1 MSSLPN
7 YSDEIPKE
15 FLSKKVSD
23 LIQSILEEMY
33 RDYIG
38 QIDEPP
44 CKTREGFLNIFP
56 VDENTSW
63 SILNFFYSNRKMRN
77 KMYRFFVKS
86 ILRSLPPREQT
97 VDNFM
102 EWMKENKEILFGEEG
117 DTAKQLRDVVWST
130 SARGFELEK
139 STLQR
144 LKKAYNTLTDDRIKV
159 FCKGSP
165 EDEKE
170 GIDFMVDGK
179 GFQIKQLVGATQING
194 KWEITTIGM
203 KQYPSTRLNFMVY
216 SNDNKI
222 LIFLNQNSETISRQG
237 DRYVIRYD
245 KPPVRE
251 C

>member
-1 MSSLPN
+1 MSPLSN
-7 YSDEIPKE
+7 YSQELPKD

-44 CKTREGFLNIFP
+44 CKTREGFLDIFP

-63 SILNFFYSNRKMRN
+63 SILNFFYSNRKMRK
-77 KMYRFFVKS
+77 KMYSFFK
-86 ILRSLPPREQT
+86 IDFPPQDQT

-139 STLQR
+139 STLER

-179 GFQIKQLVGATQING
+179 GFQVKPLVDATQKNG

-203 KQYPSTRLNFMVY
+203 KQYPSDRLHFMVY

-222 LIFLNQNSETISRQG
+222 LIFLNRNSETISRQG

>member
-1 MSSLPN
+1 MSPLSN
-7 YSDEIPKE
+7 YSQEIPKE

-44 CKTREGFLNIFP
+44 CKTREGFLDIFP

-63 SILNFFYSNRKMRN
+63 SILNFFYSNRKMRK
-77 KMYRFFVKS
+77 KMYSFFK
-86 ILRSLPPREQT
+86 IDFPPQDQT

-139 STLQR
+139 STLER

-179 GFQIKQLVGATQING
+179 GFQVKPLVDTTQKNG

-203 KQYPSTRLNFMVY
+203 KQYPSDRLHFMVY

-222 LIFLNQNSETISRQG
+222 LIFLNRNSETISRQG

>member
-1 MSSLPN
+1 MSPLPN
-7 YSDEIPKE
+7 YSQELPKD

-33 RDYIG
+33 QDYLG

-44 CKTREGFLNIFP
+44 CKTREGFLDIFP

-63 SILNFFYSNRKMRN
+63 SILNFFYSNRKMRK
-77 KMYRFFVKS
+77 KMYSFFK
-86 ILRSLPPREQT
+86 IDFPLQDQT

-102 EWMKENKEILFGEEG
+102 EWIKENKEILFGEEG

-179 GFQIKQLVGATQING
+179 GFQVKPLVDATQKNG

-203 KQYPSTRLNFMVY
+203 KQYPSDRLHFMVY

-222 LIFLNQNSETISRQG
+222 LIFLNRNSETISRQG
-237 DRYVIRYD
+237 DRYIIRYD

>member
-1 MSSLPN
+1 MSPLPN
-7 YSDEIPKE
+7 YSQELPKD

-33 RDYIG
+33 QDYLG

-44 CKTREGFLNIFP
+44 CKTREGFLDIFP

-63 SILNFFYSNRKMRN
+63 SILNFFYSNRKMRK
-77 KMYRFFVKS
+77 KMYSFFK
-86 ILRSLPPREQT
+86 IDFPLQDQT

-102 EWMKENKEILFGEEG
+102 EWIKENKEILFGEEG
-117 DTAKQLRDVVWST
+117 DIAKQLRDVVWST

-179 GFQIKQLVGATQING
+179 GFQVKPLVDATQING

-203 KQYPSTRLNFMVY
+203 KQYPSNRLHFMVY
-216 SNDNKI
+216 SNDSKI
-222 LIFLNQNSETISRQG
+222 LIFLNQNYKTEHIQG

>member
-7 YSDEIPKE
+7 YSQEIPKE

-33 RDYIG
+33 QDYLG

-44 CKTREGFLNIFP
+44 CKTREGFLDIFP

-63 SILNFFYSNRKMRN
+63 SILNFFYSNRKMRK
-77 KMYRFFVKS
+77 KMYSFFK
-86 ILRSLPPREQT
+86 IDFPLQDQT

-102 EWMKENKEILFGEEG
+102 EWIKENKEILFGEEG
-117 DTAKQLRDVVWST
+117 DIAKQLRDVVWST

-179 GFQIKQLVGATQING
+179 GFQVKPLVDATQKNG

-203 KQYPSTRLNFMVY
+203 KQYPSDRLHFMVY

-222 LIFLNQNSETISRQG
+222 LIFLNRNSETISRQG

>member
-1 MSSLPN
+1 MSPLPN
-7 YSDEIPKE
+7 YSQELPKD

-33 RDYIG
+33 QDYLG

-44 CKTREGFLNIFP
+44 CKTREGFLDIFP

-63 SILNFFYSNRKMRN
+63 SILNFFYSNRKMRK
-77 KMYRFFVKS
+77 KMYSFSKIDFP
-86 ILRSLPPREQT
+86 LQDQT

-102 EWMKENKEILFGEEG
+102 EWIKENKEILFGEEG
-117 DTAKQLRDVVWST
+117 DIAKQLRDVVWST

-179 GFQIKQLVGATQING
+179 GFQIKQLVGVTQKNG

-203 KQYPSTRLNFMVY
+203 KQYPSPRLNFMVY

-222 LIFLNQNSETISRQG
+222 LIFLNRNSETISRQG

>member
-1 MSSLPN
+1 MSPLPN
-7 YSDEIPKE
+7 YSQELPKD

-44 CKTREGFLNIFP
+44 CKTREGFLDIFP

-63 SILNFFYSNRKMRN
+63 SILNFFYSNRKMRK
-77 KMYRFFVKS
+77 KMYSFFK
-86 ILRSLPPREQT
+86 IDFPPQDQT

-139 STLQR
+139 STLER

-179 GFQIKQLVGATQING
+179 GFQVKPLVDATQKNG

-203 KQYPSTRLNFMVY
+203 KQYPSDRLHFMVY

-222 LIFLNQNSETISRQG
+222 LIFLNRNSETISRQG

>member
-1 MSSLPN
+1 M
-7 YSDEIPKE
+7 
-15 FLSKKVSD
+15 
-23 LIQSILEEMY
+23 
-33 RDYIG
+33 
-38 QIDEPP
+38 
-44 CKTREGFLNIFP
+44 
-56 VDENTSW
+56 
-63 SILNFFYSNRKMRN
+63 
-77 KMYRFFVKS
+77 
-86 ILRSLPPREQT
+86 
-97 VDNFM
+97 
-102 EWMKENKEILFGEEG
+102 
-117 DTAKQLRDVVWST
+117 RDVVWST

-179 GFQIKQLVGATQING
+179 GFQVKPLVDATQKNG

-203 KQYPSTRLNFMVY
+203 KQYPSNRLHFMVY

>member
-7 YSDEIPKE
+7 YSQELPKD

-33 RDYIG
+33 QDYLG

-44 CKTREGFLNIFP
+44 CKTREGFLDIFP

-63 SILNFFYSNRKMRN
+63 SILNFFYSNRKMRK
-77 KMYRFFVKS
+77 KMYSFFK
-86 ILRSLPPREQT
+86 IDFPLQDQT

-102 EWMKENKEILFGEEG
+102 EWIKENKEILFGEEG
-117 DTAKQLRDVVWST
+117 DIAKQLRDVVWST

-179 GFQIKQLVGATQING
+179 GFQVKPLVDAAQKNG

-203 KQYPSTRLNFMVY
+203 KQYPSNRLHFMVY
-216 SNDNKI
+216 SNDSKI
-222 LIFLNQNSETISRQG
+222 LIFLNQNYKTEHIQG

>member
-1 MSSLPN
+1 MSPLPN
-7 YSDEIPKE
+7 YSQELPKD

-33 RDYIG
+33 QDYLG

-44 CKTREGFLNIFP
+44 CKTREGFLDIFP

-63 SILNFFYSNRKMRN
+63 SILNFFYSNRKMRK
-77 KMYRFFVKS
+77 KMYSFFK
-86 ILRSLPPREQT
+86 IDFPLQDQT

-102 EWMKENKEILFGEEG
+102 EWIKENKEILFGEEG
-117 DTAKQLRDVVWST
+117 DIAKQLRDVVWST

-179 GFQIKQLVGATQING
+179 GFQVKPLVDATQING

-203 KQYPSTRLNFMVY
+203 KQYPSNRLHFMVY

-222 LIFLNQNSETISRQG
+222 LIFLNRNSETISRQG

>member
-1 MSSLPN
+1 MSPLSN
-7 YSDEIPKE
+7 YSQELPKD

-33 RDYIG
+33 QDYLG

-44 CKTREGFLNIFP
+44 CKTREGFLDIFP

-63 SILNFFYSNRKMRN
+63 SILNFFYSNRKMRK
-77 KMYRFFVKS
+77 KMYSFFK
-86 ILRSLPPREQT
+86 IDFPPQDQT

-139 STLQR
+139 STLER

-179 GFQIKQLVGATQING
+179 GFQVKPLVDATQKNG

-203 KQYPSTRLNFMVY
+203 KQYPSDRLHFMVY

-222 LIFLNQNSETISRQG
+222 LIFLNRNSETISRQG

>member
-1 MSSLPN
+1 MSPLPN
-7 YSDEIPKE
+7 YSQELPKD

-33 RDYIG
+33 QDYLG

-44 CKTREGFLNIFP
+44 CKTREGFLDIFP

-63 SILNFFYSNRKMRN
+63 SILNFFYSNRKMRK
-77 KMYRFFVKS
+77 KMYSFFK
-86 ILRSLPPREQT
+86 IDFPLQDQT

-102 EWMKENKEILFGEEG
+102 EWIKENKEILFGEEG
-117 DTAKQLRDVVWST
+117 DIAKQLRDVVWST

-179 GFQIKQLVGATQING
+179 GFQVKPLVDATQKNG

-203 KQYPSTRLNFMVY
+203 KQYPSNRLHFMVY
-216 SNDNKI
+216 SNDSKI
-222 LIFLNQNSETISRQG
+222 LIFLNQNYKTEHIQG
-237 DRYVIRYD
+237 DRYIIRYD

>member
-1 MSSLPN
+1 MSPLPN
-7 YSDEIPKE
+7 YSQELPKD

-33 RDYIG
+33 QDYLG

-44 CKTREGFLNIFP
+44 CKTREGFLDIFP

-63 SILNFFYSNRKMRN
+63 SILNFFYSNRKMRK
-77 KMYRFFVKS
+77 KMYSFFK
-86 ILRSLPPREQT
+86 IDFPLQDQT

-102 EWMKENKEILFGEEG
+102 EWIKENKEILFGEEG
-117 DTAKQLRDVVWST
+117 DIAKQLRDVVWST
-130 SARGFELEK
+130 RARGFELEK

-179 GFQIKQLVGATQING
+179 GFQVKPLVDATQKNG

-203 KQYPSTRLNFMVY
+203 KQYPSNRLHFMVY

>member
-7 YSDEIPKE
+7 YSQEIPKE

-33 RDYIG
+33 QDYLG

-44 CKTREGFLNIFP
+44 CKTREGFLDIFP

-63 SILNFFYSNRKMRN
+63 SILNFFYSNRKMRK
-77 KMYRFFVKS
+77 KMYSFFK
-86 ILRSLPPREQT
+86 IDFPLQDQT

-102 EWMKENKEILFGEEG
+102 EWIKENKEILFGEEG
-117 DTAKQLRDVVWST
+117 DIAKQLRDVVWST

-179 GFQIKQLVGATQING
+179 GFQVKPLVDATQKNG

-203 KQYPSTRLNFMVY
+203 KQYPSNRLHFMVY

>member
-1 MSSLPN
+1 M
-7 YSDEIPKE
+7 
-15 FLSKKVSD
+15 
-23 LIQSILEEMY
+23 
-33 RDYIG
+33 
-38 QIDEPP
+38 
-44 CKTREGFLNIFP
+44 
-56 VDENTSW
+56 
-63 SILNFFYSNRKMRN
+63 
-77 KMYRFFVKS
+77 
-86 ILRSLPPREQT
+86 
-97 VDNFM
+97 
-102 EWMKENKEILFGEEG
+102 
-117 DTAKQLRDVVWST
+117 
-130 SARGFELEK
+130 
-139 STLQR
+139 QR

>member
-1 MSSLPN
+1 MSPLPN
-7 YSDEIPKE
+7 YSQELPKD

-33 RDYIG
+33 QDYLG

-44 CKTREGFLNIFP
+44 CKTREGFLDIFP

-63 SILNFFYSNRKMRN
+63 SILNFFYSNRKMRK
-77 KMYRFFVKS
+77 KMYSFFK
-86 ILRSLPPREQT
+86 IDFPLQDQT

-102 EWMKENKEILFGEEG
+102 EWIKENKEILFGEEG
-117 DTAKQLRDVVWST
+117 DIAKQLRDVVWST
-130 SARGFELEK
+130 RARGFELEK

-179 GFQIKQLVGATQING
+179 GFQVKPLVDATQKNG

-203 KQYPSTRLNFMVY
+203 KQYPSNRLHFMVY
-216 SNDNKI
+216 SNESKI
-222 LIFLNQNSETISRQG
+222 FIFLNQKYKTEHIQG

>member
-1 MSSLPN
+1 MSPLPN
-7 YSDEIPKE
+7 YSQELPKD

-33 RDYIG
+33 QDYLG

-44 CKTREGFLNIFP
+44 CKTREGFLDIFP

-63 SILNFFYSNRKMRN
+63 SILNFFYSNRKMRK
-77 KMYRFFVKS
+77 KMYSFFK
-86 ILRSLPPREQT
+86 IDFPLQDQT

-102 EWMKENKEILFGEEG
+102 EWIKENKEILFGEEG
-117 DTAKQLRDVVWST
+117 DIAKQLRDVVWST

-159 FCKGSP
+159 FCKGSL

-179 GFQIKQLVGATQING
+179 GFQVKPLVDATQKNG

-203 KQYPSTRLNFMVY
+203 KQYPSNRLHFMVY
-216 SNDNKI
+216 SNDSKI
-222 LIFLNQNSETISRQG
+222 LIFLNQNYKTEHIQG